1 MDSHEKFQIAQ
12 QRLHEEHDIQYLIEM
27 NRVTRLLLKARF
39 SSRQRPVI
47 SFSHKYVITAEDL
60 YLRERS
66 EPKKSKS
73 RRTEEESK
81 ELINIFLDGFDTVEN
96 EMDRRIYYET
106 TGIELIEG
114 EFSDLET
121 SDEEWK
127 IRNQVDPQE
136 LAFSYNQI
144 F

>member
-1 MDSHEKFQIAQ
+1 
-12 QRLHEEHDIQYLIEM
+12 M
-27 NRVTRLLLKARF
+27 NRVTRILHKARF

-60 YLRERS
+60 YLRVPS
-66 EPKKSKS
+66 EPKNSKF

-81 ELINIFLDGFDTVEN
+81 ELINTFLDGFDTAEN

-127 IRNQVDPQE
+127 IRNQLDPQE
-136 LAFSYNQI
+136 LAFNYNSYNRI
-144 F
+144 LD

>member
-1 MDSHEKFQIAQ
+1 M
-12 QRLHEEHDIQYLIEM
+12 
-27 NRVTRLLLKARF
+27 
-39 SSRQRPVI
+39 
-47 SFSHKYVITAEDL
+47 ITAEDL
-60 YLRERS
+60 YLRVPS
-66 EPKKSKS
+66 EPKSSKF

-81 ELINIFLDGFDTVEN
+81 ELINIFLDGFDTAEN
-96 EMDRRIYYET
+96 EVDRRIYYET

-144 F
+144 FDHEYKDEDARAAGGTNQPNRKEDGKSTTSTIN

>member
-12 QRLHEEHDIQYLIEM
+12 QRLHEEQDIQYLIEM

-66 EPKKSKS
+66 EPKNSKS

>member
-66 EPKKSKS
+66 EPKNSKS